1 MDIATIVGMILGTV
15 LVLLSIGPEN
25 LQYFINVPS
34 LVMVMGGTSAAILI
48 NYPLSTVLQVMG
60 VLGKTMKAKPI
71 NLNEIIDQMVEFA
84 TVARRDG
91 LLALEEKLQSL
102 EDPFMLRGTQMI
114 IDGVAPESVRAILT
128 IELEQMAQRHAY
140 GKGVVDNLGAFLPAF
155 GMIGTLVGLVLMLQ
169 NLDDPS
175 ALGPGMAVALITTF
189 YGALFA
195 NLFMIP
201 LSGKLAARNT
211 EEILSREI
219 MIEGV
224 LAIQTGESPN
234 VIKERLMGFL
244 PPKQRG
250 GGEEDGG

>member
-1 MDIATIVGMILGTV
+1 MDIATLIGLALGSILV
-15 LVLLSIGPEN
+15 LVSIGPEN
-25 LQYFINVPS
+25 LQYFVNIPAII
-34 LVMVMGGTSAAILI
+34 MVLGGTTAAILI
-48 NYPLSTVLQVMG
+48 NYPLATVLSVMG
-60 VLGKTMKAKPI
+60 VIRKTVSTKPI
-71 NLNEIIDQMVEFA
+71 DLNDIISHMVEFA

-91 LLALEEKLQSL
+91 LLALEERLQNL
-102 EDPFMLRGTQMI
+102 DDPFLLRGTQMI
-114 IDGVAPESVRAILT
+114 IDGVAPESVRSILT
-128 IELEQMAQRHAY
+128 IELEQMAQRHSY
-140 GKGVVDNLGAFLPAF
+140 GKGVVDNLGAYLPAF

-201 LSGKLAARNT
+201 LAGKLAARNT

-224 LAIQTGESPN
+224 LAIQAGENPN
-234 VIKERLMGFL
+234 VIRERLMGFL
-244 PPKQRG
+244 PPKQREGDEQG
-250 GGEEDGG
+250 GK